1 MVNFALFTNLLTAS
15 DIAIVEAASYNMLAF
30 IQFSM
35 IQGIDMGELLRIQ
48 DSQMNDILPAFK
60 LEKQNIAKNL
70 LKSLY
75 WALTLGKNPL
85 VLGSENAKS
94 LARVGEQYIQSEDK
108 SLANTAREVVKICK
122 N

>member
-1 MVNFALFTNLLTAS
+1 MT
-15 DIAIVEAASYNMLAF
+15 
-30 IQFSM
+30 
-35 IQGIDMGELLRIQ
+35 
-48 DSQMNDILPAFK
+48 DILPAFK
-60 LEKQNIAKNL
+60 LDKQNIAKNL

-85 VLGSENAKS
+85 VLGIQNAKA
-94 LARVGEQYIQSEDK
+94 LADVGDTYISAEDK

>member
-1 MVNFALFTNLLTAS
+1 MT
-15 DIAIVEAASYNMLAF
+15 
-30 IQFSM
+30 
-35 IQGIDMGELLRIQ
+35 
-48 DSQMNDILPAFK
+48 DILPAFK

-85 VLGSENAKS
+85 VLDTENAQA
-94 LARVGEQYIQSEDK
+94 LAKVGDAYIQAEDK

>member
-1 MVNFALFTNLLTAS
+1 
-15 DIAIVEAASYNMLAF
+15 MLAF

-75 WALTLGKNPL
+75 WALTLGKSKFFE
-85 VLGSENAKS
+85 G
-94 LARVGEQYIQSEDK
+94 
-108 SLANTAREVVKICK
+108 
-122 N
+122 

>member
-1 MVNFALFTNLLTAS
+1 
-15 DIAIVEAASYNMLAF
+15 
-30 IQFSM
+30 
-35 IQGIDMGELLRIQ
+35 
-48 DSQMNDILPAFK
+48 MNDILPAFK

-75 WALTLGKNPL
+75 WALTLGKSVSDPL

-94 LARVGEQYIQSEDK
+94 LAKVGEQYIQSEDK